1 LNAPIKDAKV
11 EFNNGLGFFPVSLF
25 IDFYPDNSVNL
36 NDLYN
41 TITSFNNVQDIIFR
55 ENVSNNLETLS
66 WVTPKLISEGY
77 YISLFSNNFVDVNYN
92 RLITTITHPNQFRK
106 NIKFISVLTQNDI
119 IILDFDDPNF
129 VILTKKLLLKYEIKS
144 KILFNSVKISVS
156 EILNLKIYDM
166 YPLEKEE

>member
-25 IDFYPDNSVNL
+25 IDFYPTDPVEL

-55 ENVSNNLETLS
+55 ENIDNNLETLS

-106 NIKFISVLTQNDI
+106 NLKLMSALTQNDI
-119 IILDFDDPNF
+119 IILDFYDANY
-129 VILTKKLLLKYEIKS
+129 ISLTKKILLKHEIKS
-144 KILFNSVKISVS
+144 KILFNSVKIPAS
-156 EILNLKIYDM
+156 ELLYLKIYDM
-166 YPLEKEE
+166 YPLGG